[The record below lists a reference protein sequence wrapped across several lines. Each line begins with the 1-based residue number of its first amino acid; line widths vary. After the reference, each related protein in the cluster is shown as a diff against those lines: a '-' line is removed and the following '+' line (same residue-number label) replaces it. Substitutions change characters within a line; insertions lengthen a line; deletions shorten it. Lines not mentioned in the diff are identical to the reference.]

1 MAKNV
6 PARSGDSNKQDGS
19 AKRTDTSGSE
29 MDPAA
34 SAAPKSKLKFSFKEQ
49 REYEGIDEQIEL
61 AEQHLVDI
69 SKEMEAAFADSG
81 KLQELVD
88 KQKQAEAEL
97 ERLMERWTYL
107 NELAEK
113 IAGKA

>member
-1 MAKNV
+1 MENRTKKEAQSKKS
-6 PARSGDSNKQDGS
+6 ADTASNS
-19 AKRTDTSGSE
+19 
-29 MDPAA
+29 AA
-34 SAAPKSKLKFSFKEQ
+34 STAPKTKLKFSFKEQ

-61 AEQHLVDI
+61 AEQRLTDI
-69 SKEMEAAFADSG
+69 SVQMEAAFADSG
-81 KLQELVD
+81 RLQELVEE
-88 KQKQAEAEL
+88 QRLAEAEL